1 MYVSGTIES
10 GKGYQFY
17 APARKKDQTYAYGNT
32 IGEWWKYCK
41 MLGVSYNPRLCCIK
55 ESGGNYALAI
65 IYKSG
70 NDYII
75 NEAGVNKFTLT
86 KNNTSAAGFQELK
99 I

>member
-17 APARKKDQTYAYGNT
+17 TPARKKEQSYTYGTT
-32 IGEWWKYCK
+32 IAEWWKYCK
-41 MLGVSYNPRLCCIK
+41 MLGVSFDPRLCCIK
-55 ESGGNYALAI
+55 ESGGSYAIAV

-70 NDYII
+70 SEYII

-86 KNNTSAAGFQELK
+86 ETNTAPAGFTELK